1 MTSILNPIMKTRFR
15 DQKLRIS
22 EFYKKVL
29 IQCPR
34 CDLKAIATVD
44 YEIRKARLLCENCTY
59 SKDCSTE
66 TTFFGSTGN
75 LILPAHQYFY
85 ANLWL
90 LAPFKN
96 DIIWAYNYDHLD
108 YLEAYIG
115 AKLREKQDREHY
127 TLLEKLP
134 LFYHDRKNRVALLKM
149 IAKLRSK

>member
-1 MTSILNPIMKTRFR
+1 MKTRFQ
-15 DQKLRIS
+15 DQKLRLS
-22 EFYKKVL
+22 DFYSNVI

-34 CDLKAIATVD
+34 CNLKAIATVD
-44 YEIRKARLLCENCTY
+44 FESRKARLLCENCTY

-66 TTFFGSTGN
+66 ATFYGTIGN

-96 DIIWAYNYDHLD
+96 DIVWAYNYEHLD
-108 YLEAYIG
+108 YLESYIT
-115 AKLREKQDREHY
+115 AKLREHKDREHF

-134 LFYHDRKNRVALLKM
+134 RFYHDRKNRDSLLKL
-149 IAKLRSK
+149 IAKLRLK